1 MRAKVLKLLAKEG
14 ELSAK
19 EIAIKLSISLSETY
33 RLLRDL
39 IRMKI
44 LERRKRKYAIKEPLS
59 DILRYIIGKYKLEAI
74 IKKRNLRIL
83 VCLINP
89 ATIVQIKECSS
100 LSEKT
105 LKEALNEL
113 LMRGIIKKIDDKFE
127 IIDDPILRMFAFI
140 MKNIILGLE
149 KYAFIVYFGNTFII
163 KAVEKGKKAKGTKTA
178 FSIFK
183 DFSIDI
189 QIPYDYYVYP
199 PMEVGIEEAI
209 IHSLLIC
216 NDRYERTLVAL
227 LYLKNY
233 EKINHHKLIDLAIK
247 NGVLREIKELDN
259 YVSGRYSHL
268 FLPYDEFV
276 RLAGQYDINPFKLFE
291 KKFSRDML
299 EKIALNIEKEITVLL
314 IGGGAMVLKGYKV
327 ATADI
332 DLIIRNQEDLQE
344 IERALSKLNYS
355 LKAADLALIYSN
367 DGPDID
373 IYVKTIPGKFVLH
386 DKVFEYAELLQ
397 LGKLRLYIASDTH
410 IFYMKAVSGR
420 PKDIDDLITLV
431 RKGRIDW
438 KLLTE
443 EIERQDELLEQ
454 PMSPR
459 ILKIIEELE
468 RILRIRIPMK
478 RKIKSIAIR
487 NYTKYLLKR
496 GIKDP
501 KRLARELGISEDLA
515 RRKIKEVEDEMI

>member
-178 FSIFK
+178 FSIFMPVEY
-183 DFSIDI
+183 SECGDI
-189 QIPYDYYVYP
+189 LTTLSVD
-199 PMEVGIEEAI
+199 GR
-209 IHSLLIC
+209 SWLL
-216 NDRYERTLVAL
+216 
-227 LYLKNY
+227 
-233 EKINHHKLIDLAIK
+233 
-247 NGVLREIKELDN
+247 
-259 YVSGRYSHL
+259 
-268 FLPYDEFV
+268 P
-276 RLAGQYDINPFKLFE
+276 
-291 KKFSRDML
+291 
-299 EKIALNIEKEITVLL
+299 EITVFPSLVIL
-314 IGGGAMVLKGYKV
+314 IKNWDTSILINFMWDFFMTGAM
-327 ATADI
+327 
-332 DLIIRNQEDLQE
+332 
-344 IERALSKLNYS
+344 
-355 LKAADLALIYSN
+355 
-367 DGPDID
+367 
-373 IYVKTIPGKFVLH
+373 PG
-386 DKVFEYAELLQ
+386 
-397 LGKLRLYIASDTH
+397 
-410 IFYMKAVSGR
+410 M
-420 PKDIDDLITLV
+420 
-431 RKGRIDW
+431 
-438 KLLTE
+438 
-443 EIERQDELLEQ
+443 
-454 PMSPR
+454 M
-459 ILKIIEELE
+459 
-468 RILRIRIPMK
+468 
-478 RKIKSIAIR
+478 
-487 NYTKYLLKR
+487 
-496 GIKDP
+496 
-501 KRLARELGISEDLA
+501 IS
-515 RRKIKEVEDEMI
+515 